1 MKKYLID
8 LAYTVVG
15 AFVATLLGAV
25 SADKVFNVL
34 TFAWGPAL
42 TTSGSVAFVA
52 LLHGVAA
59 RFQGN
64 PDRARFGRP

>member
-1 MKKYLID
+1 VKKYLID

-15 AFVATLLGAV
+15 AFVATLLGAIT
-25 SADKVFNVL
+25 ADKVFNVL

-42 TTSGSVAFVA
+42 TTSASVAFVA

-59 RFQGN
+59 RFQGDPN
-64 PDRARFGRP
+64 RARFGR